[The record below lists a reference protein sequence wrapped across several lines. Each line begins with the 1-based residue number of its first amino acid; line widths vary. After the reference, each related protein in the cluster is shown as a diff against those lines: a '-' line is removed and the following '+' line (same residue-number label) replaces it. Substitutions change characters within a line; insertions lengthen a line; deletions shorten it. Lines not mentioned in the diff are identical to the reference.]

1 MLIAF
6 QLLSR
11 EERKEDH
18 TGSQQLLILPRDKG
32 MDLLETIWSYDS
44 MGIVYGKRSN
54 RELKPFAKHVLHSQ
68 GNTENDILEDTGA
81 TIIFTA

>member
-18 TGSQQLLILPRDKG
+18 TGSQQLLILPYKG
-32 MDLLETIWSYDS
+32 MDLFETIWSYDS

-81 TIIFTA
+81 TMIFTA